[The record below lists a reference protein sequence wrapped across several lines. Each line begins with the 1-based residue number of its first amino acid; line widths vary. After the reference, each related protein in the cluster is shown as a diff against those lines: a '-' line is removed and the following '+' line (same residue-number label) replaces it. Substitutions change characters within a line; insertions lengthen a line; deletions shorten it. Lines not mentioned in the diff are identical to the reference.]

1 MLSSPMK
8 EQHMRS
14 MLFTFD
20 NVTSNSEKMVK
31 VAKRFKKDERSI
43 FPRVNFFSFVAE
55 YTMLILNLL
64 HV

>member
-1 MLSSPMK
+1 MK

-31 VAKRFKKDERSI
+31 VAKRFKKVKGAYFQE
-43 FPRVNFFSFVAE
+43 
-55 YTMLILNLL
+55 
-64 HV
+64 